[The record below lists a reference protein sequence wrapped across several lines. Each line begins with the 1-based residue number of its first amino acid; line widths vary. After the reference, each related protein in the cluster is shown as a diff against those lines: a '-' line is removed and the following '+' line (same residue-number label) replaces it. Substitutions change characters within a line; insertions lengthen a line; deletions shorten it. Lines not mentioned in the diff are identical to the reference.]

1 MFLLPIALITLVELS
16 SKEFINTSLGRITAS
31 KGHKYADIWY
41 FIINVFLN
49 RNSQILVFLTM
60 GLSQLSNSISNS
72 FDNFYLSL
80 VPNPDSVIT
89 STFLMILVLLINDFC
104 RFSEHWMEHHI
115 PMIWDLHEFHH
126 SATEMTIIN
135 EKRGSIFVG
144 VITGFLLIPI
154 TVFTGLLLNACLL
167 KGHMLPI
174 LIYIFDLVMQNFF
187 AYLGH
192 SSLPIIYPKPL
203 SYIYMSPVLHWLH
216 HSDKKEHWDC
226 NLGDKYTFWDKLF
239 NSYLDESHISEIE
252 GFGVDGT
259 DYNKYHPLYSYSILP
274 IIKLIKR
281 FRVFPSKLYK
291 S

>member
-1 MFLLPIALITLVELS
+1 KNNAKYLKVNDLPISIVNLLDLIDLKKYSLSDGLNIFAISISIRAIMFLLPIALITLVELS

-41 FIINVFLN
+41 FLINVFLN

-104 RFSEHWMEHHI
+104 KFSEHWMEHHV

-135 EKRGSIFVG
+135 E
-144 VITGFLLIPI
+144 
-154 TVFTGLLLNACLL
+154 
-167 KGHMLPI
+167 
-174 LIYIFDLVMQNFF
+174 
-187 AYLGH
+187 
-192 SSLPIIYPKPL
+192 
-203 SYIYMSPVLHWLH
+203 
-216 HSDKKEHWDC
+216 
-226 NLGDKYTFWDKLF
+226 
-239 NSYLDESHISEIE
+239 
-252 GFGVDGT
+252 
-259 DYNKYHPLYSYSILP
+259 
-274 IIKLIKR
+274 
-281 FRVFPSKLYK
+281 
-291 S
+291 